1 MKFGMLNK
9 GTQGKINKLH
19 FPPSS
24 FDTRRSNESFEAH
37 AKLGADSCPYMG
49 IYGPT
54 ILSNHMEFPSAIV
67 LDKMH
72 LIDLGQFKRYLAMLF
87 FNSDNKFEEYYLGI
101 DIIF

>member
-24 FDTRRSNESFEAH
+24 FKYTRRCTDSFEAN

-54 ILSNHMEFPSAIV
+54 ILSNHIEFPSAIV
-67 LDKMH
+67 SDMH
-72 LIDLGQFKRYLAMLF
+72 FIDLGQFKQYLA
-87 FNSDNKFEEYYLGI
+87 SDNKFEEYYLGL